1 MRALVTG
8 GAGFIGRHLVG
19 ILVKRGAQVR
29 VLDLGH
35 EPALPAD
42 VEFIQGSITDEK
54 IVSQAVS
61 GQGWVFHLAAN
72 AQLWARDKTLFER
85 VNHLGTKNILTAI
98 ARAQNGPSRIVCTA
112 TEAVLIGKRTPKGPV
127 TLDETANPHEE
138 EMLGPYC
145 LSKYRAQMS
154 ALKAA
159 KDGLPVV
166 IVNPTLPM
174 GPGDWGMT
182 PPTRMLAGFIGGQTP
197 AYLDTVMNIVDVRD
211 AALGHILAA
220 EKGVVGARYI
230 LGGHN
235 LRMVEFLDRLGKIS
249 ARSMPRLAVP
259 YSVAFITALVEALVG
274 DLTGRVPRAPLTG
287 VRIARHKV
295 YFDIK
300 KAREE
305 LGFTPRALD
314 DTLTDA
320 VAWLNKALPA

>member
-8 GAGFIGRHLVG
+8 GAGFIGRHLVEL
-19 ILVKRGAQVR
+19 LVKRGAHVR
-29 VLDLGH
+29 VLDLGQ
-35 EPALPAD
+35 EPALPPAID
-42 VEFIQGSITDEK
+42 FIQGSITDEK

-61 GQGWVFHLAAN
+61 GQDWVFHLAAN
-72 AQLWARDKTLFER
+72 AQLWARDKNIFER
-85 VNHLGTKNILTAI
+85 VNHLGTKNVLAAV
-98 ARAQNGPSRIVCTA
+98 ARAQNAPSRIVCTA
-112 TEAVLIGKRTPKGPV
+112 TEAVLIGKCTPKGPV
-127 TLDETANPHEE
+127 TLDETANPREE

-145 LSKYRAQMS
+145 LSKFRAQICAM
-154 ALKAA
+154 KAA
-159 KDGLPVV
+159 KDGLPAI

-182 PPTRMLAGFIGGQTP
+182 PPTRMLADFIRGQTP

-220 EKGVVGARYI
+220 EKGVIGARYI

-235 LRMVEFLDRLGKIS
+235 LTMAQFLERLGKIS
-249 ARSMPRLAVP
+249 SQAMPRLAVP
-259 YSVAFITALVEALVG
+259 YGVALITALVESLIG

-305 LGFTPRALD
+305 LGFTPRALN

-320 VAWLNKALPA
+320 VAWLKVLAT